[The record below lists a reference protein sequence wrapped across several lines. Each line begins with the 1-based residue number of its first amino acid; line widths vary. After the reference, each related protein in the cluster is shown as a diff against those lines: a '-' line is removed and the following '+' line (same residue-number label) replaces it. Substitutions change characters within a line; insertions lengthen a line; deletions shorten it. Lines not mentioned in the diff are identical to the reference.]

1 LRAPIKE
8 DQHLIWVVPINNEK
22 ASHSDQEERVR
33 IVASAFSSYL
43 LTAFEFPTKKEDF
56 EQLTHA

>member
-1 LRAPIKE
+1 MRTNTL
-8 DQHLIWVVPINNEK
+8 WVVCINNEK